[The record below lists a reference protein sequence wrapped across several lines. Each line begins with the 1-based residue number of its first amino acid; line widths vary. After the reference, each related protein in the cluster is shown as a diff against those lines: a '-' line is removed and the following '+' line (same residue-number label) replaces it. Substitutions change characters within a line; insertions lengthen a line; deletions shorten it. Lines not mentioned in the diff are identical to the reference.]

1 MAFRALGD
9 RRVKLP
15 FHTPEHS
22 RGLRQVEARSS
33 LSEPIEIGGPLGWKL
48 SRIDLQ
54 DLGIPISLHS
64 VPAAAYVQFL
74 AQQYRCSCGSQ
85 TIETS
90 PGDYVLD
97 GGGCWGDTALYF
109 ANKVGESGKVFT
121 FEFTQPNLK
130 IMSRNLDL
138 NPALKKR
145 IEVVENALWNISGKS
160 VPYSEAGP
168 GTSLTRNGREPGQ
181 QHALTVSADDFVTQH
196 RLPKIDFIKMD
207 IEGAELLALQGT
219 RQTLSRFKPKLA
231 ICVYHRL
238 EDFFDIPDYLNS
250 LNLGYRFFLRH
261 FTIHAEETVLFARA
275 D

>member
-1 MAFRALGD
+1 
-9 RRVKLP
+9 
-15 FHTPEHS
+15 
-22 RGLRQVEARSS
+22 
-33 LSEPIEIGGPLGWKL
+33 
-48 SRIDLQ
+48 
-54 DLGIPISLHS
+54 
-64 VPAAAYVQFL
+64 
-74 AQQYRCSCGSQ
+74 
-85 TIETS
+85 
-90 PGDYVLD
+90 
-97 GGGCWGDTALYF
+97 
-109 ANKVGESGKVFT
+109 
-121 FEFTQPNLK
+121 
-130 IMSRNLDL
+130 MSRNLDL

-250 LNLGYRFFLRH
+250 LNLGYHFFLRH